1 MGLFDFW
8 KPKTTEKREATPQ
21 ELELREHNRQ
31 LNMLK
36 KNLDM
41 EIMVKEAELR
51 KAEIEADLA
60 EMYGDDEDGDDVEGM
75 FGNFLKTAMTKNVAP
90 QQAPQQMAANQEIS
104 LTDEQLK
111 QYWEQ
116 MNPIYKA
123 VAKGMSDENIKEFI
137 KQKEPRLNQDTLN
150 RAVAIVKA

>member
-75 FGNFLKTAMTKNVAP
+75 FGNFLKTAMAKNVAP

-116 MNPIYKA
+116 MNPIYKT